1 MSTLQTLAA
10 QLGEDVMKAMD
21 ETGDDRLFMEIAGV
35 IGAASQTLE
44 EAFLT
49 DVRVRLAERKA
60 RAALERKLAQ
70 HRASAPPQPAQPAAA
85 QPAKRIAPRPAPKP
99 GQ

>member
-1 MSTLQTLAA
+1 MSTLDKLAA

-21 ETGDDRLFMEIAGV
+21 ETGDDRLFMEISKT

-60 RAALERKLAQ
+60 REHLNRRLKQ
-70 HRASAPPQPAQPAAA
+70 HRAGAGGA
-85 QPAKRIAPRPAPKP
+85 
-99 GQ
+99 

>member
-1 MSTLQTLAA
+1 MSTLDRLAEE
-10 QLGEDVMKAMD
+10 LGADVMKAMD

-60 RAALERKLAQ
+60 RAHLVQRVKA
-70 HRASAPPQPAQPAAA
+70 HRASKQPKA
-85 QPAKRIAPRPAPKP
+85 
-99 GQ
+99 